1 MDTDASVEEATE
13 VLQQLG
19 MQEYE
24 ARCFVGLTRLDV
36 GTAKTL
42 SEITEVPRTRVY
54 DAVRVL
60 EAQGLVQI
68 QHSNPQQFRAVS
80 LEEAV
85 ETLRDQYEDRVE
97 RLQNSLSTVELME
110 EGNDPPVQEVWTL
123 SGQDAVENRTE
134 KLLGTANSEIVLV
147 ISADSLLT
155 EGLIETLNAVDDDI
169 RLFIGTLTQT
179 LKEKV
184 QTAVPGAITFISGL
198 DWLRG
203 TNASENDT
211 AIGRLLLV
219 DRSAIMVSSIMP
231 ESKKEEAVFGNGFEN
246 GLVVIARRLMAQ
258 GLDLVRDP
266 SA

>member
-147 ISADSLLT
+147 IGDESLLT
-155 EGLIETLNAVDDDI
+155 ENLIETLSTVDDDVK
-169 RLFIGTLTQT
+169 LLIGALTQT
-179 LKEKV
+179 LEEKV
-184 QTAVPGAITFISGL
+184 QTAVPGATTFVSGL
-198 DWLRG
+198 DWLHG
-203 TNASENDT
+203 TSASEDDT